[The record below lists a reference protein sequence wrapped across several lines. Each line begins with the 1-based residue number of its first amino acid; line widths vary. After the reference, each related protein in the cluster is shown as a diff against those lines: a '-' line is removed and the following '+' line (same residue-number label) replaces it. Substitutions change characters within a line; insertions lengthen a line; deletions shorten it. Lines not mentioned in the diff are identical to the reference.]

1 MIRFKEAFTDMAE
14 TLRRVFQDPLA
25 HAVILGLSEPSRGT
39 VELLESKAFEA
50 PYRFQPVP
58 KAAER
63 LPDPRLVVESMPFQP
78 RLRAEDSWERWAS
91 GAVVCEMPVF
101 RSGGCARVGV
111 PPLPRSAS
119 IRRVEAVSFR
129 ASARAYREWVADPEV
144 RGGCPSVGVPGTRQ
158 ALNLALGLPISVL
171 GQSFQQLPKALGMRY
186 TLQLVKAS
194 GENIRNLEI
203 LGVYLIPQQGVRS
216 LKHDPRTGRVLLEL
230 GPEASRSSRAPFIL
244 ARKKD
249 DRSFVSCFV
258 ED

>member
-14 TLRRVFQDPLA
+14 TLRRVFQDPQA
-25 HAVILGLSEPSRGT
+25 HSMPVDLSGPAQGAMD
-39 VELLESKAFEA
+39 LLESKGLEP
-50 PYRFQPVP
+50 PYRFQPVL

-63 LPDPRLVVESMPFQP
+63 LPDPRLLGEPVSFLPQ
-78 RLRAEDSWERWAS
+78 LRAEDSWGRWSS

-101 RSGGCARVGV
+101 SPGGCTRVGV

-119 IRRVEAVSFR
+119 VRRVETVSFR
-129 ASARAYREWVADPEV
+129 ASAQACREWIADPEV
-144 RGGCPSVGVPGTRQ
+144 RGGCPSLGWPGTRQ
-158 ALNLALGLPISVL
+158 ALNLALGLPISVQ
-171 GQSFQQLPKALGMRY
+171 GQPFQQLSKALGMRY

-194 GENIRNLEI
+194 GENIRNLDI
-203 LGVYLIPQQGVRS
+203 LGIYLIPQQGVRS

-230 GPEASRSSRAPFIL
+230 GAEASRSPRAPFIL

-249 DRSFVSCFV
+249 DRSYVSCFV